1 MKKIYILLLL
11 SFFGNSILTSEVNVY
26 TSRHYDSDD
35 ALYAEF
41 TEATGIKVNI
51 ISGSGNALLERL
63 KAEGKDSPAD
73 IFFTVDAGNLWR
85 IQKSDLNKYSKFLI
99 NNGFKSDWKNRKV
112 EKF

>member
-1 MKKIYILLLL
+1 MNKILKT
-11 SFFGNSILTSEVNVY
+11 LTFLIISVFCANYTLAQEVNIY

-85 IQKSDLNKYSKFLI
+85 IQKEGFL
-99 NNGFKSDWKNRKV
+99 DP
-112 EKF
+112 